1 MGLFWADIPF
11 DTGVKANGSCS
22 AKTMKLVKRIL
33 SVAFSGLL
41 ALSAF
46 GGVAVLGS
54 SVAHADVVLDEAR
67 FLQRI
72 NADRAASGAPALL
85 VLPRLV
91 DIARSWSRLLSERT
105 GSSTECVLSHNQNLL
120 EVLRPASRVAE
131 NVGCG
136 DASADALHDAFMNSP
151 QHRNNILDPSFDSV
165 GIGVFMSG
173 DTMFVSVEFVRSVVT
188 APVTLVPLPV
198 LVPVPP
204 SLPATKLSPVVKP
217 RIPGIPAKSKAPAKV
232 APKSLAARPASKK
245 LSSVAPKSLSKA
257 PALQSSAVKKGV
269 NFALRAKR
277 ISRLFRAEARARGL
291 S

>member
-1 MGLFWADIPF
+1 M
-11 DTGVKANGSCS
+11 N
-22 AKTMKLVKRIL
+22 LVKRIL
-33 SVAFSGLL
+33 SVAFSGLFAFS
-41 ALSAF
+41 AL

-72 NADRAASGAPALL
+72 NADRAAFGAPTLL

-91 DIARSWSRLLSERT
+91 EIARSWSRVLSERT
-105 GSSTECVLSHNQNLL
+105 GSPTECFLAHNQNLL

-151 QHRNNILDPSFDSV
+151 RHRNNILDPSFDSV

-173 DTMFVSVEFVRSVVT
+173 DTMFVSVEFVRSVVA
-188 APVTLVPLPV
+188 APETLVPLPV
-198 LVPVPP
+198 LVPVSP
-204 SLPATKLSPVVKP
+204 SVPATKLSPVVRP

-232 APKSLAARPASKK
+232 APKSLAAKPAPKK
-245 LSSVAPKSLSKA
+245 LSSAAPKSLSKA
-257 PALQSSAVKKGV
+257 PALQSSAVKKGM
-269 NFALRAKR
+269 NFALRANR
-277 ISRLFRAEARARGL
+277 ISRLLRVERRVQGL